1 MTTLILILILTL
13 VIAAYAWDSLKS
25 QAQVGK
31 YVQLA
36 SDKQKE
42 IIDLQQ
48 QIEILRNTNKLLSM
62 EYADA
67 KKEINRLKEF
77 NTILQF
83 EYNKEK
89 KND

>member
-1 MTTLILILILTL
+1 MFLILILTL
-13 VIAAYAWDSLKS
+13 VIATYVWDPLKS

-31 YVQLA
+31 YAQLA

-42 IIDLQQ
+42 NLELLQ
-48 QIEILRNTNKLLSM
+48 QIETLRNTNKLLSM